1 MYARKTRRILALACY
16 YCRTVYILTIF
27 FQLQRVK
34 VEKQLVEKQRIETEE
49 RLKKVSRQT
58 EDLDKK
64 FQEIQVSVLQNVSLF
79 VT

>member
-1 MYARKTRRILALACY
+1 M
-16 YCRTVYILTIF
+16 
-27 FQLQRVK
+27 K

-58 EDLDKK
+58 EDLSKK